1 MFDERGPHGLRSRHP
16 WLPARLRHANPIDA
30 MALVRA
36 DAVRALGGWTDDPR
50 LHGWEDYDL
59 WCAVAASGAHGAFVA
74 AVVAR
79 YRVSPA
85 SMSAGTTDLSTR
97 GAYEA
102 LVERHPGLMAG
113 VVPPRA

>member
-1 MFDERGPHGLRSRHP
+1 MG
-16 WLPARLRHANPIDA
+16 PARLRHANPVDA
-30 MALVRA
+30 MALVRT

-59 WCAVAASGAHGAFVA
+59 WCALAEAGGHGSFVP

-79 YRVSPA
+79 YRVSPG
-85 SMSAGTTDLSTR
+85 SMSARTTDLSTR
-97 GAYEA
+97 AAYEA
-102 LVERHPGLMAG
+102 LVERHPRLMAG